1 MLRSASVFVVSI
13 IILLA
18 AFYLAERSL
27 SPAFQGC
34 MEKHQAADTNRI
46 ADDDITGRWIGL
58 VENSIRCSGE
68 FVEANSAAITALAAI
83 LVAALT
89 ATLWIATGR
98 QAKLTRQ
105 AVMGWQTGIRI
116 SHRRNRLARIQRQD
130 RELRLAL
137 GTCVG
142 E

>member
-27 SPAFQGC
+27 SPVFQGC

-46 ADDDITGRWIGL
+46 ADDDITGRGISL

-89 ATLWIATGR
+89 ATL
-98 QAKLTRQ
+98 
-105 AVMGWQTGIRI
+105 
-116 SHRRNRLARIQRQD
+116 
-130 RELRLAL
+130 
-137 GTCVG
+137 
-142 E
+142 

>member
-27 SPAFQGC
+27 SPVFQGC

-46 ADDDITGRWIGL
+46 ADDDITGRGISL

-68 FVEANSAAITALAAI
+68 FVEANSAAITALAAM

-89 ATLWIATGR
+89 ATLWLSLIH
-98 QAKLTRQ
+98 
-105 AVMGWQTGIRI
+105 I
-116 SHRRNRLARIQRQD
+116 
-130 RELRLAL
+130 
-137 GTCVG
+137 
-142 E
+142 